1 MATAPSPD
9 TRNVGE
15 ALILAVEKEHVCD
28 ATKMLADGAN
38 PNCRYSGKSKP
49 FRHHSWIRND
59 TPLHIAARNGS
70 KRSITLVKLLIIFD
84 ANPSLKNDNE
94 ETPLDVAKGKCDEII
109 KTVSRLRSQML
120 WDRKTAKPPPK
131 LDDNNVFLL
140 CLDGGGIRGLVF
152 IQVLIEL
159 DKRRKQLYPES
170 ESFLSYFNWMA
181 GTSTGGIA
189 ALTLATQGRNPIKG
203 RQMYFRL
210 KDKALKGIPPFPNDQ
225 INKVLQDIFDAEKV
239 MGNIKD
245 VNVAVMTTLAETK
258 PPKLHIMR
266 TYGGISDDGQKGPYK
281 RRIWEAARATS
292 AAVPY
297 FHPFGDFIDGGFIA
311 NNPTVDALV
320 DIQSHF
326 RKQQQKVNVKA
337 VISLGCG
344 CTTPE
349 PFVLDKGKA
358 DRDSDMRATN
368 PKLLE
373 KIEKDQL
380 HQMNRDRPR
389 VEADSAKIN
398 KTRDFLRL
406 LFFHP
411 INTGKVIQLC
421 ISQTTQPSGE
431 VVKRGEAFAKALGA
445 KYHRVSPEL
454 TENVDF
460 IETDDE
466 ELIEMLYSTV
476 LYMLEKHEKMDKVLA
491 AVMEN

>member
-9 TRNVGE
+9 SRKVDET
-15 ALILAVEKEHVCD
+15 LIHAVEKGHVCD
-28 ATKMLADGAN
+28 ATKMLAEGAN
-38 PNCRYSGKSKP
+38 PNCRYPGKSKP
-49 FRHHSWIRND
+49 LLHRSWIRND
-59 TPLHIAARNGS
+59 TPMHIAARNGS
-70 KRSITLVKLLIIFD
+70 TILVKLLIVFD
-84 ANPSLKNDNE
+84 ANLSLKNDNE
-94 ETPLDVAKGKCDEII
+94 ETPLDVAKDECGVII
-109 KTVSRLRSQML
+109 ETVLTLRMKLSETR
-120 WDRKTAKPPPK
+120 DRKTAKPTPK
-131 LDDNNVFLL
+131 PYDNNVFLL

-159 DKRRKQLYPES
+159 DKRRKQLYPAS

-189 ALTLATQGRNPIKG
+189 ALTLATQGRNPING
-203 RQMYFRL
+203 RQMYFKL

-225 INKVLQDIFDAEKV
+225 VNKAMQNIFGDEKV

-266 TYGGISDDGQKGPYK
+266 TYGGIPDDGQKSPDK

-297 FHPFGDFIDGGFIA
+297 FHPFGKYIDGGFIA

-320 DIQSHF
+320 DIQRHF
-326 RKQQQKVNVKA
+326 KKMGQKANVKA

-344 CTTPE
+344 DSAPD
-349 PFVLDKGKA
+349 PFSIDEDKA
-358 DRDSDMRATN
+358 DSDPEMGELK
-368 PKLLE
+368 PKTHE
-373 KIEKDQL
+373 KSKDQL
-380 HQMNRDRPR
+380 HRMNKDRPR
-389 VEADSAKIN
+389 METDSAKIS
-398 KTRDFLRL
+398 KTKDFIRL

-411 INTGKVIQLC
+411 VNTGKFIQLC

-431 VVKRGEAFAKALGA
+431 VVKRGEAFAEALGA
-445 KYHRVSPEL
+445 KHSRVSPEL
-454 TENVDF
+454 TKNVDF
-460 IETDDE
+460 IETDDKQ
-466 ELIEMLYSTV
+466 LIEMLYSTV
-476 LYMLEKHEKMDKVLA
+476 LYMLERHNEKMDQVLA